1 MSKDKVKEPVI
12 LQVLPELGQGGVEL
26 GTVQIAEH
34 LTETVS
40 ETMSPV
46 RAAEWSFSLKEWA

>member
-1 MSKDKVKEPVI
+1 MSKDKVKAPVV

-34 LTETVS
+34 LTEQGIK
-40 ETMSPV
+40 TMSQV
-46 RAAEWSFSLKEWA
+46 KAAEWNFS